1 MKQLILLTLGICLL
15 GMPSVSAQAPQGSG
29 LEQVF
34 VDTDKQ
40 IYVTGETVW
49 MSFYCLDAASH
60 VPSPISVVG
69 YLEILDESANP
80 IAQQKVQLREGRGHT
95 QFFIDP
101 TIPTAVYYLRA
112 YTQWMRNGPPEAF
125 FEMPLVI
132 VNPALPP
139 ATQTPDTTLGLAELS
154 IPSPPS
160 LRPIQISLPQQTY
173 GKREAVSVNFTGLEK
188 TASLSVSVHKISAD
202 SSNWHLPNGIT
213 PYPKGIGSL
222 PANALSQ
229 ALSVSIPPEMRA
241 PTIRGK
247 VKGKR
252 PQNLQ
257 VSFPGKHADMY
268 SFPLQPDGQFQIEV
282 SPTLRQQEMLFWSS
296 QDTLEDLQ
304 VSLVSP
310 FVRRPVVRPIRNF
323 LPEDWRGL
331 FETYSRNTQI
341 GHLYVTTSHIR
352 GTLAPDPMQTL
363 LYDEPEVVYMMDD
376 FTRFPS
382 VNEVFLEYIDK
393 AQKHTINGKRYLYI
407 WDEYQN
413 SYSVSNSL
421 SFDTAALTL
430 IDGVPI
436 LNPDFFWEFDVLKLE
451 QIHISTKRYFAGESV
466 FAGIVHF
473 MTYDDDFGGESLPPY
488 LIRKPY
494 VPIPPTRS
502 FYLPDYADPD
512 ARKRIPDYRNTLYWN
527 PTWEPEPG
535 HSQLSF
541 YTGDGTGWYQVEVTG
556 INAEGQALYGIARFE
571 VLGEDEK

>member
-1 MKQLILLTLGICLL
+1 MKQLLFLTLVICLP
-15 GMPSVSAQAPQGSG
+15 GMPVLQAQVPPASG
-29 LEQVF
+29 VEQVF

-60 VPSPISVVG
+60 VPSPISAVG

-80 IAQQKVQLREGRGHT
+80 IVQQRVQLREGRGHT

-101 TIPTAVYYLRA
+101 TIPTAIYYLRA

-139 ATQTPDTTLGLAELS
+139 TSQAPDTAHVPAE
-154 IPSPPS
+154 SPMTSNSS
-160 LRPIQISLPQQTY
+160 LTPVQVFLTQQAY
-173 GKREAVSVNFTGLEK
+173 GKREAVSVNVNGLEK
-188 TASLSVSVHKISAD
+188 PASLSVSVYKVSAD
-202 SSNWHLPNGIT
+202 SGKWQIPHAYPNGM
-213 PYPKGIGSL
+213 GSL
-222 PANALSQ
+222 PARAPAQ
-229 ALSVSIPPEMRA
+229 ALAVSIPPEMRA
-241 PTIRGK
+241 PTIKGQLT
-247 VKGKR
+247 GKR

-268 SFPLQPDGQFQIEV
+268 SIPVQEDGQFQFEV
-282 SPTLRQQEMLFWSS
+282 SPALRQQEMLFWSS
-296 QDTLEDLQ
+296 RDTLNAAE
-304 VSLVSP
+304 VSLESP
-310 FVRRPVVRPIRNF
+310 FAQEPVTRPIQNF
-323 LPEDWRGL
+323 LPETWREL
-331 FETYSRNTQI
+331 LEAYSRNTQI
-341 GHLYVTTSHIR
+341 GHLYGTISHIR
-352 GTLAPDPMQTL
+352 GTLAPDPMQAI

-382 VNEVFLEYIDK
+382 VDEVFLEYIDK
-393 AQKHTINGKRYLYI
+393 AQKHSIKGKRYLYI

-413 SYSVSNSL
+413 SFSVSNSL

-430 IDGVPI
+430 LDGVPI
-436 LNPDFFWEFDVLKLE
+436 LDPDFFWNFDVLKLE
-451 QIHISTKRYFAGESV
+451 QIHIITKRYFSGESV
-466 FAGIVHF
+466 FAGVVHF

-502 FYLPDYADPD
+502 FYLPDYAEPD

-535 HSQLSF
+535 QSQFSF
-541 YTGDGTGWYQVEVTG
+541 YTGDDTGWYQVEVTG
-556 INAEGQALYGIARFE
+556 INDEGESIFGVARFE
-571 VLGEDEK
+571 VLGQNGN